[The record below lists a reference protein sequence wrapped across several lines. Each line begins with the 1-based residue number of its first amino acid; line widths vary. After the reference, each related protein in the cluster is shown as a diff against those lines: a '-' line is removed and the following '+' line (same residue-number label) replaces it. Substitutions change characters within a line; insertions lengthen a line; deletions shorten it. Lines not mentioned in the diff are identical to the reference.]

1 MWLYAVVILGP
12 RLRVTLPSLKL
23 GFQENTGQGSQGGAF
38 PSQSARKGEQAWRS
52 MSRRIVWAKARGGA
66 HHLCSCSAGENRVI
80 CHLPP
85 LNYKESWDTGSARM
99 FTERG
104 KAFGG
109 QPATTEPFLRSRC
122 LDWLL
127 VKWEGAW
134 GPRHSDSAA
143 EARTCLQRVDRVSFP
158 QIAREVSSGPV
169 RLILSVDT
177 KAALWREI
185 SYPWEASQLF
195 LQNGISV
202 GKNEFQ
208 GACGVFVHSV

>member
-1 MWLYAVVILGP
+1 MVRLEKYCWKRQGEVWLYAVVILGP

-23 GFQENTGQGSQGGAF
+23 GFQENTGQGSWGGAF

-52 MSRRIVWAKARGGA
+52 LFRRIVWAKARDGA
-66 HHLCSCSAGENRVI
+66 HHLCSCSAGENRII

-109 QPATTEPFLRSRC
+109 QPATTEPFLRSR
-122 LDWLL
+122 LL

-134 GPRHSDSAA
+134 GPEHSDCSKDEDVFA
-143 EARTCLQRVDRVSFP
+143 ESRPSFH
-158 QIAREVSSGPV
+158 A
-169 RLILSVDT
+169 T
-177 KAALWREI
+177 KSKR
-185 SYPWEASQLF
+185 
-195 LQNGISV
+195 
-202 GKNEFQ
+202 GKQ
-208 GACGVFVHSV
+208 WSH